1 MKIELV
7 FDRDFVTNDE
17 SDSCL
22 RKLYIHLDQ
31 SLAYRGYTCIVNE
44 DKQEDHPLDESIIR
58 YGCSFR
64 ELFSRKRKK
73 LKQNLT
79 QFTIN

>member
-7 FDRDFVTNDE
+7 FDRDFVTNDG
-17 SDSCL
+17 SYSCL

-44 DKQEDHPLDESIIR
+44 DKQEDHPLYKSIIR

-64 ELFSRKRKK
+64 ELSSRKRKK